1 MKKDKFYEEL
11 VEEIVEDY
19 KARALNRLFLERK
32 WELNMNFLAGNQYC
46 DVQADGEIRDN
57 GKDYFWQSRK
67 AYNHIAPII
76 EARISRLSKVR
87 PKMSV
92 RASSDEERDIKSAK
106 IVTDVL
112 NSVCQRADFN
122 KILSKA
128 TAWSEITGTAFYK
141 VLWNK
146 DKGEFGDV
154 EISVVSPF
162 EIYPDSLVHEEIGDL
177 KSLIHARALHVDDIY
192 ALYGK
197 EVQAEKL
204 TSFYPRNSSFGVSSD
219 TDELKDHALVIERY
233 EKPSKSF
240 PRGRVVTVCGGQI
253 LSIGELP
260 YLNGDSG
267 ERGFP
272 FVKQVCLPQT
282 GSFFGSSVIERIIP
296 VQRAFNA
303 VKNRKHEF
311 LNRLSAGVLSV
322 EDGSIDADEL
332 AEDGLYPGKVIVYRQ
347 GSNPPQ
353 MMNYGSMPND
363 FNYEEE
369 TLKNEFTTIS
379 GVSELSRSGTTI
391 ENITS
396 GVALQ
401 LMIEQDDNRMLAT
414 IENLKYAVR
423 ETARQIIRLYK
434 QFAVKKR
441 IMAVAGSQKKVESF
455 YFDNSDLDS
464 DDVVFDT
471 ENELSYT
478 PAQKQSAV
486 YDLLKTGLLQD
497 DEGKIDKRTK
507 TKLLEILGFGSVD
520 NVRDISALHVNKAQ
534 RENIGFLNKEYIEA
548 EDIDDHR
555 LHVEEHIAFIL
566 SEDEEKDEEVITLI
580 KKHVAEHKKFLSRL
594 AKEL

>member
-11 VEEIVEDY
+11 VSDVREDFEY
-19 KARALNRLFLERK
+19 RAANRLSLERK

-46 DVQADGEIRDN
+46 DVDVDGEIRDN

-67 AYNHIAPII
+67 TYNHIAPII

-87 PKMSV
+87 PRMSV
-92 RASSDEERDIKSAK
+92 RASGDEESDVKSAK

-112 NSVCQRADFN
+112 NSVCQRSDFN
-122 KILSKA
+122 KILSKG

-141 VLWNK
+141 IIWNK
-146 DKGEFGDV
+146 DKGEHGDV
-154 EISVVSPF
+154 EICALSPF
-162 EIYPDSLVHEEIGDL
+162 EIYPDNLAHEEISDC
-177 KSLIHARALHVDDIY
+177 KSLIHARAMHVDDIY

-197 EVQAEKL
+197 DVASEKL
-204 TSFYPRNSSFGVSSD
+204 DCFFVGGSPTGKSGE
-219 TDELKDHALVIERY
+219 ELKNHALVIERY
-233 EKPSKSF
+233 ESPNKRF
-240 PRGRVVTVCGGQI
+240 PCGRVVTVCGSEI
-253 LSIGELP
+253 LHVGELP
-260 YLNGDSG
+260 YLNGECST
-267 ERGFP
+267 RIFP
-272 FVKQVCLPQT
+272 FVKQTCLPQT
-282 GSFFGSSVIERIIP
+282 GSFFGTSVIERIIP

-322 EDGSIDADEL
+322 EDGSLDAEEL

-347 GSNPPQ
+347 GANPPT
-353 MMNYGSMPND
+353 MMNYNSMPND

-391 ENITS
+391 ENVTS

-414 IENLKYAVR
+414 IENLKCAVR

-434 QFAVKKR
+434 QFAVEKR
-441 IMAVAGSQKKVESF
+441 IMAVAGSQKKVETF
-455 YFDNSDLDS
+455 YFDKNDLDS
-464 DDVVFDT
+464 DDVTFDT

-486 YDLLKTGLLQD
+486 YDLLKTGLLAD
-497 DEGKIDKRTK
+497 EEGKIDKRTK

-520 NVRDISALHVNKAQ
+520 NARDISALHVNKAQ

-548 EDIDDHR
+548 DDIDDHR
-555 LHVEEHIAFIL
+555 LHIAEHTAFIL
-566 SEDEEKDEEVITLI
+566 SEDNEKDGECVAML
-580 KKHVAEHKKFLSRL
+580 KKHVAEHKKLLSRSE
-594 AKEL
+594 KE